1 MRPGL
6 SLHRKTVGIVGM
18 GRIGQAIARRCAG
31 LGMEVA
37 WTGPRSKPDL
47 PYAYLDS
54 VLALAA
60 RADVLIL
67 ALAAEPGTERM
78 VDEAVLRALGPK
90 GILVNIARGT
100 VVEEAALI
108 AALQEGTIAGAGL
121 DVFATEPALDP
132 RFRTLENVVLA
143 PHSASIT
150 EETRAAL
157 IARMLADIEAFRA
170 GHAFL
175 DAAAA
180 AR

>member
-1 MRPGL
+1 
-6 SLHRKTVGIVGM
+6 
-18 GRIGQAIARRCAG
+18 
-31 LGMEVA
+31 
-37 WTGPRSKPDL
+37 
-47 PYAYLDS
+47 
-54 VLALAA
+54 
-60 RADVLIL
+60 
-67 ALAAEPGTERM
+67 
-78 VDEAVLRALGPK
+78 
-90 GILVNIARGT
+90 VNIARGT

-108 AALQEGTIAGAGL
+108 AALQQGTIAGAGL

-150 EETRAAL
+150 QETRAAL

-170 GHAFL
+170 GRDFL